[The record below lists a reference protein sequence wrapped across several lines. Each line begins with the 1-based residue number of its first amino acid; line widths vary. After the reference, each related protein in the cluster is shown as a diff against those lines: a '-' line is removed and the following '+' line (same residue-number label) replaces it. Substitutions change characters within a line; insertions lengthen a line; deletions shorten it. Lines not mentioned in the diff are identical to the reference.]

1 MSLTVA
7 PLMMPLVM
15 VLMEQPLTVTVKAS
29 CVSVHLS
36 QRQKADTLVG
46 KPAFLYSSVS
56 CFLLCCKRDDDR
68 RKLSLRWVLCVAC
81 LQQRRRESS
90 RQVCVPPSR
99 SRSFAVPLQ
108 QSAEM
113 NWCFYVSVSR
123 QLLKTILRASL
134 HLALSSTVGL
144 KIERNNEDCATALL

>member
-15 VLMEQPLTVTVKAS
+15 VLMEQPLTVTVKAL

-68 RKLSLRWVLCVAC
+68 RKLSLRRVFVCGAPSTKTQREQQTGVCSSLPESELCCAVTAV
-81 LQQRRRESS
+81 S
-90 RQVCVPPSR
+90 RDEL
-99 SRSFAVPLQ
+99 VPLRL
-108 QSAEM
+108 
-113 NWCFYVSVSR
+113 CF
-123 QLLKTILRASL
+123 A
-134 HLALSSTVGL
+134 A
-144 KIERNNEDCATALL
+144 AP